1 MLKNIIKNII
11 NNKIH
16 IGHLKKYRNSYMKDY
31 IINVKNNIDII
42 NPFKFLYR
50 LKIASKNLTICSKIG
65 GGVLYFGNKVFIKDL
80 VKKYAMKNN
89 MPFINSKWSPGLL
102 TNMYT
107 TKMTLMKKN
116 IIKNKKRSKIYD
128 FLPIKEQNK
137 LNRKYIKIKK
147 RLDNVKNMKCL
158 PMYLIITNINGNE
171 NIIKEAN
178 KMKILIIG
186 IVDTNTNPNNIDF
199 PIPANDDL
207 RKSVN
212 YILSYLTN
220 AITIGKNYNI

>member
-1 MLKNIIKNII
+1 MKTNIIKDII

-16 IGHLKKYRNSYMKDY
+16 IGHLKKYRNIYMKDY
-31 IINVKNNIDII
+31 IINVKNGVDII

-65 GGVLYFGNKVFIKDL
+65 GVILYFGNKIFIKDL
-80 VKKYAMKNN
+80 IKKYAMKNN
-89 MPFINSKWSPGLL
+89 MPFINKKWSPGLL

-107 TKMTLMKKN
+107 TRITLMKKN
-116 IIKNKKRSKIYD
+116 IIKNKKISKIYNY
-128 FLPIKEQNK
+128 LPIKEQNK
-137 LNRKYIKIKK
+137 LNRDYIKIKN
-147 RLDNVKNMKCL
+147 RLNDVKDMKYL

-207 RKSVN
+207 KISIN
-212 YILSYLTN
+212 YILNYLTN
-220 AITIGKNYNI
+220 AITIGKKKI